1 MSTRG
6 IPAVAAGCAGTDHVD
21 PARPTNPAGSDSIRG
36 RSTTSRTAWPR
47 LAKEHAAARAT
58 GPGCGVTVVG
68 NSCAASTSRRSSGPL
83 TVTAVTARTAERI
96 ARQSRCAA
104 AVTAASRIAGQVGV
118 GDPPAVGAAVAAI
131 TAACVTN
138 RSVGITAVATPPEV
152 PREQPA
158 VVAGSSITAMRSR
171 SNRIAAIATISSI
184 AAEESSRPAITA
196 ALTGQAVTTAPTV
209 TEQGGVAA
217 VATVGTGS
225 TVTRPAGRVT
235 AGTQGGT
242 GRVEDESVQAVVGV
256 GAGCKWQCK

>member
-225 TVTRPAGRVT
+225 TVTLPAGRIT
-235 AGTQGGT
+235 PRAQDCAGGVNLEGI
-242 GRVEDESVQAVVGV
+242 QAVVGV